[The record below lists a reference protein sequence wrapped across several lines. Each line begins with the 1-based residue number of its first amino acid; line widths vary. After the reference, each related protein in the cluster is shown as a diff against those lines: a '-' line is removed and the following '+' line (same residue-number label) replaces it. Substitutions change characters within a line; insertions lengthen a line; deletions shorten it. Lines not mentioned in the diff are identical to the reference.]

1 MAAPTYYFEL
11 SSVYSRSE
19 ATRISTF
26 NFPLST
32 LSCGDRRSP
41 LQKFCTKTS
50 LKICK
55 IFFVYLR
62 LFLQNI

>member
-26 NFPLST
+26 NFKLWRPQVSATEILHKNKS
-32 LSCGDRRSP
+32 
-41 LQKFCTKTS
+41 
-50 LKICK
+50 
-55 IFFVYLR
+55 
-62 LFLQNI
+62 